1 MWLADNDNYHKMIS
15 ETAFL
20 YVSENHRIF
29 KEIDLLLCRT
39 PVEKNLG
46 GKLSW
51 QKERIAELS
60 AYYPI
65 GFR

>member
-1 MWLADNDNYHKMIS
+1 MIS

-29 KEIDLLLCRT
+29 KEIDLHLCRT